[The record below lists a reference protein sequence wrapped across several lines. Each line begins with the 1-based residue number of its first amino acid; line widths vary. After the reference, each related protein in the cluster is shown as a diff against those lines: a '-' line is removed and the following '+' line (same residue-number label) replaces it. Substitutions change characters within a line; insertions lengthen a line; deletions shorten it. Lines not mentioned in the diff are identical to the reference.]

1 MPAFSYGNDPAKVA
15 RYRTFWSRSE
25 TRRPLVAFTLTG
37 WFPLNDF
44 AVCRSWAP
52 GSELTPE
59 RIDPAEFLDDHIRM
73 LREGET
79 MDDDAIRG
87 ACPAQ
92 LAFPWLPGML
102 GAKVR
107 ILPGSVVGEER
118 HVPLE
123 EALEVRLDPANP
135 WFRKYMQFGEA
146 LAERAQGAFPV
157 SHAGE
162 IGPTDL
168 HALLRGSTESL
179 LDPTDDPAATACL
192 LEKLG
197 VLFAELTQEFWKRVP
212 LLEGGYFDAQYCLW
226 APGSIMRMQE
236 DATATYSPRLYR
248 RFVQPVDRAIARRF
262 DNAFMHLHST
272 SMFLLDAFLE
282 IAEIRCFEINRDVL
296 GPPLAAMIPHFQR
309 VQRAGRPLLIRGSF
323 SPEEMRL
330 LMDSL
335 DPRGLMTLIIV
346 QSMREV
352 EPLRPLVGL

>member
-1 MPAFSYGNDPAKVA
+1 
-15 RYRTFWSRSE
+15 
-25 TRRPLVAFTLTG
+25 
-37 WFPLNDF
+37 
-44 AVCRSWAP
+44 
-52 GSELTPE
+52 
-59 RIDPAEFLDDHIRM
+59 
-73 LREGET
+73 
-79 MDDDAIRG
+79 
-87 ACPAQ
+87 
-92 LAFPWLPGML
+92 
-102 GAKVR
+102 
-107 ILPGSVVGEER
+107 
-118 HVPLE
+118 
-123 EALEVRLDPANP
+123 
-135 WFRKYMQFGEA
+135 
-146 LAERAQGAFPV
+146 
-157 SHAGE
+157 
-162 IGPTDL
+162 
-168 HALLRGSTESL
+168 
-179 LDPTDDPAATACL
+179 
-192 LEKLG
+192 
-197 VLFAELTQEFWKRVP
+197 
-212 LLEGGYFDAQYCLW
+212 
-226 APGSIMRMQE
+226 MRMQE